1 MTQNCGDYIDIV
13 DKAVALQ
20 VVRNFCLH
28 LGIIKIKETIEGDGV
43 KKTVYHLAKDP
54 VPTLNWVFKNQS
66 KTSGILT

>member
-20 VVRNFCLH
+20 VVRNLCLH
-28 LGIIKIKETIEGDGV
+28 LGIIKIRRNNRGRRGQ
-43 KKTVYHLAKDP
+43 KTVYPLPKDP

-66 KTSGILT
+66 KA